1 MTCFSL
7 TLDAG
12 ISSGVENG
20 GLKPPTKS
28 ETEKV
33 LKNDDY
39 TCRFC
44 GFRSTQFQRVVPF
57 EKHFVTSCSFC
68 EEVLFLA
75 RAGMMSTGILVWL
88 PEISQAELNHIA
100 RAFYIAMEDKGTDF
114 AKAAER
120 AMDALLTR
128 RTEAKKRIGTEDPL
142 LLSTLFHEN
151 LTEDE
156 RKTAVAKLDGI
167 RLFPL
172 NKHMVRTHGKD
183 INGFPQIVKF
193 WRSEEGP
200 FANLPTTTWPDLLD
214 KISA

>member
-12 ISSGVENG
+12 ISPGVENG
-20 GLKPPTKS
+20 GLKPPSKS

-33 LKNDDY
+33 LKSDDY

-44 GFRSTQFQRVVPF
+44 GFRSTQFQRVVAF
-57 EKHFVTSCSFC
+57 EKKFVTSCSFC

-75 RAGMMSTGILVWL
+75 RAGMMSTGILIWL
-88 PEISQAELNHIA
+88 PEISQAELHHIA
-100 RAFYIAMEDKGTDF
+100 RAIYVAMEDKGSDM

-120 AMDALLTR
+120 AMDALLAR

-183 INGFPQIVKF
+183 IDGFPQIVKF

-200 FANLPTTTWPDLLD
+200 FANLPPATWQELLD
-214 KISA
+214 KVSA